1 MPASVFP
8 SSGLASRR
16 PLTRRTLRLG
26 ALALGATSLPLAVL
40 AAGCSASTG
49 GEETGTGSEALS
61 VAQST
66 YVSDAVLGVLQQSPA
81 SSMQGK
87 TWNVS
92 HDNTFDSNWL
102 INTPAQPM
110 WGQPVSQ
117 LVFPKACTTNCDP
130 DFALQLCNAQ
140 SDCTGGG
147 TCAPVLA
154 SVKAAG
160 QAPKSM
166 CVGHSAALVDRIY
179 GLVTSAQS
187 FVDIT
192 SLSPPDGQFFAGV
205 RNAIT
210 LLSAQPSPP
219 EVRIISAEIPVE
231 GTVNTK
237 TLLQS
242 FMRDVASSSKIR
254 VAVGAYRSSDTTQSW
269 NHAKMVAVDG
279 KTAIVGG
286 HNMWSQ
292 QYLALDPVNDTSMEV
307 HGTAAADAHRFANQL
322 WNYTCTNE
330 SILTYFTWSVWENE
344 WVNGSVTN
352 NCPAPYDLRTVEGP
366 ATGTVIS
373 VGRLGTGI
381 ATNANQADDAR
392 LALIGA
398 AKTTLRIV
406 QQDIG
411 PVTVPYLGLSVTA
424 WPNAELQA
432 LGEALV
438 RGVDVYIVLSNLN
451 ATAGGLSATQAD
463 YSNGWT
469 ATDVGNHLKS
479 YMQATPGFPSGAALD
494 ELLCSKLHLAPFRYN
509 GVDATWPDG
518 TPFASHTKIVEI
530 DGQGLYIGSHNMYPA
545 NLQEF
550 GYIVDDSNVT
560 GQWLSQYWANAWANS
575 STAAVS
581 GPEAKS
587 CAL

>member
-1 MPASVFP
+1 MSHAQSHAWM
-8 SSGLASRR
+8 SAAQHRR
-16 PLTRRTLRLG
+16 RSFHVRLS
-26 ALALGATSLPLAVL
+26 ALALGGASLASLM
-40 AAGCSASTG
+40 AGCSAAPD
-49 GEETGTGSEALS
+49 EGTGSSSEAVS
-61 VAQST
+61 VAQSS
-66 YVSDAVLGVLQQSPA
+66 YVSDAVLAVLQQSPA
-81 SSMQGK
+81 MQGK

-102 INTPAQPM
+102 INTPLQPLF
-110 WGQPVSQ
+110 GQPVSL
-117 LVFPKACTTNCDP
+117 LVHPAACTINCDP
-130 DFALQLCNAQ
+130 DFALQLCTTTAA
-140 SDCTGGG
+140 CTGGG
-147 TCAPVLA
+147 TCQPVLA
-154 SVKAAG
+154 SVKVAG

-179 GLVTSAQS
+179 GLVASAQS

-192 SLSPPDGQFFAGV
+192 SLSPPDGEYLAAV

-210 LLSAQPSPP
+210 LLSAERNPP

-242 FMRDVASSSKIR
+242 FTRDVSSSSKIH
-254 VAVGAYRSSDTTQSW
+254 VAVGAYRSSDTSESW

-292 QYLALDPVNDTSMEV
+292 QYLSLDPVNDTSMEV
-307 HGTAAADAHRFANQL
+307 HGTAAADAHRFANLL
-322 WNYTCTNE
+322 WQYTCTNE
-330 SILTYFTWSVWENE
+330 NWETWLTWSVWENE
-344 WVNGSVTN
+344 FVNGSVTN
-352 NCPAPYDLRTVEGP
+352 DCPAPFNLPTTTGP

-381 ATNANQADDAR
+381 ASSANQSDDAR
-392 LALIGA
+392 LALIGS
-398 AKTTLRIV
+398 AKTSIRIV

-411 PVTVPYLGLSVTA
+411 PVTVPYLGLPLTA

-432 LGEALV
+432 LSNALV
-438 RGVDVYIVLSNLN
+438 RGVDVYIVLSDLN
-451 ATAGGLSATQAD
+451 ATAGGLPSSQAS
-463 YSNGWT
+463 YSNGWSP
-469 ATDVGNHLKS
+469 ADVGNHLKT
-479 YMQATPGFPSGAALD
+479 YMQTNAGYPTGAALD
-494 ELLCSKLHLAPFRYN
+494 SLLCSKLHLAPFRYN
-509 GVDATWPDG
+509 ASDSTWPDG
-518 TPFASHTKIVEI
+518 TPFASHTKIIEV
-530 DGQGLYIGSHNMYPA
+530 DAQALYIGSHNMYPA

-560 GQWLSQYWANAWANS
+560 GQWLSQYWTNVWKYS

-581 GPEAKS
+581 GSEAKS

>member
-1 MPASVFP
+1 MPAS
-8 SSGLASRR
+8 SSPTASRSHVSR
-16 PLTRRTLRLG
+16 IARASLRLD
-26 ALALGATSLPLAVL
+26 ALALGAASFALL

-49 GEETGTGSEALS
+49 EDTGSSTAAVS
-61 VAQST
+61 TAQSS
-66 YVSDAVLGVLQQSPA
+66 YVSDAVLGVLAQSSA
-81 SSMQGK
+81 MHDK

-92 HDNTFDSNWL
+92 HDNTFDSDWL
-102 INTPAQPM
+102 INSPLQPM
-110 WGQPVSQ
+110 WGQPVGQ
-117 LVFPKACTTNCDP
+117 LVYPKACTTNCDP
-130 DFALQLCNAQ
+130 DFALQLCTAQ
-140 SDCTGGG
+140 ADCTGGG
-147 TCAPVLA
+147 TCQPVLA
-154 SVKAAG
+154 SVKTSG
-160 QAPKSM
+160 EAPKSM
-166 CVGHSAALVDRIY
+166 CVGHSAALVDRVY
-179 GLVTSAQS
+179 GLVSSAQS

-192 SLSPPDGQFFAGV
+192 SLSPPDGQFFAAI

-210 LLSAQPSPP
+210 LLSARQSPP
-219 EVRIISAEIPVE
+219 EVRIISAEIPIE

-237 TLLQS
+237 TVLQS

-254 VAVGAYRSSDTTQSW
+254 VAVGAYRSSDTAESW
-269 NHAKMVAVDG
+269 NHAKIVAVDG

-292 QYLALDPVNDTSMEV
+292 QYLTVDPVNDTSMEV
-307 HGTAAADAHRFANQL
+307 HGSAAADAHRFANQL
-322 WNYTCTNE
+322 WSYTCNNE
-330 SILTYFTWSVWENE
+330 SWLTWLTWSVWENE

-352 NCPAPYDLRTVEGP
+352 NCPAAFNLPTVEGP
-366 ATGTVIS
+366 STGTVIS

-381 ATNANQADDAR
+381 ASNANQADDAR

-411 PVTVPYLGLSVTA
+411 PVTVPYLGLSITS
-424 WPNAELQA
+424 WPNDEFQA

-438 RGVDVYIVLSNLN
+438 RGVDVYIVLSDLN
-451 ATAGGLSATQAD
+451 ATAGGLSATQAN

-479 YMQATPGFPSGAALD
+479 YMQANPGFPSGAALD
-494 ELLCSKLHLAPFRYN
+494 ALLCAKLHLAPFRYN
-509 GVDATWPDG
+509 GTDATWPDG
-518 TPFASHTKIVEI
+518 TPFASHTKIVEV

-560 GQWLSQYWANAWANS
+560 GQWLSQYWANAWASS

-581 GPEAKS
+581 GPEATS